1 MHAQVTNLVLR
12 SSFDGLRS
20 PKSFIRTI
28 MLGRAIEKHASSNH
42 FSNNK
47 QSPLQSNP
55 SAANTA
61 RPPTK
66 RKFDRTMSSSSNLGS
81 LHDHTSFDENR
92 NDGIIDLTSPT
103 REKGSDIEYP
113 YLGDHLSYPS
123 LPPLARGG
131 NVPTSSAPVPWSSS
145 PDSHFEKPPAV
156 RPSSPRKKDHSAA
169 EVRPAKKRTLPSSFS
184 ANQDLPEETPKWQKS
199 HNKSSLVA
207 GGLKQSASITG
218 VVSTAHG
225 RFDHFAA
232 LNQTSASTSTSREK
246 NSSVMA
252 QMLEKASAP
261 RQRQPGPMSR
271 ASSDRSVKSMLAP
284 DPLKSKVPETFL
296 SDEQRSVV
304 KAVMDEGKSVFFTGS
319 AGTGKSVLMRAII
332 AQLRHKYR
340 SEPDRVAVTAS
351 TGLASCIL
359 EGQTLH
365 SWAGIGLGKEPAPE
379 LVKKVKRNMKS
390 RQRWQ
395 RTKVLII
402 DEISMVDGQLF
413 DKLEQ
418 VARTIRNN
426 GRPFGGIQLVFTGD
440 FFQLPPVPDRNT
452 EAKFVFEASN
462 WGTCIQHTILLTH
475 VFRQKDEEFAKMLNE
490 MRLGRMS
497 PGTIRA
503 FKSLSRPL
511 NFHDDLEATELYP
524 RRDEVENAN
533 QNRMRRLSGQT
544 MTFAAIDTG
553 VQDLNVRKNLLS
565 NFIAPETLEIKKG
578 AQVMLIKNIDP
589 QLVNGSLGIVQSF
602 MDEGT
607 FFTYKE
613 DEPTFLIAQDGGED
627 KDDIAAARDKI
638 QAARMKANATG
649 STRCWPMVRFN
660 LADGTSR
667 DVLCTP
673 DEWKTEAQ
681 NGEIIAKRTQV
692 PLILAWALSIH
703 KAQGQTLNR
712 VKVDLGKVFEKG
724 QAYVALSRA
733 TSKEGLQVLRFDER
747 KVMVHQKVLHFY
759 SKLRGHET
767 LDARSVA
774 ATVAAVGNKGTSIM
788 QKQVVKTQN
797 VVEIDDD
804 FDDDLSYE
812 DMLAAET
819 ELLRA
824 TGRG

>member
-1 MHAQVTNLVLR
+1 MHARINNIILR
-12 SSFDGLRS
+12 SSLHGVRS
-20 PKSFIRTI
+20 PKAYIRTI
-28 MLGRAIEKHASSNH
+28 MLDRAIEKYATSH
-42 FSNNK
+42 FGNR
-47 QSPLQSNP
+47 QTPLQSNP
-55 SAANTA
+55 SAANTT
-61 RPPTK
+61 RPPLK
-66 RKFDRTMSSSSNLGS
+66 RKFQRTMSSSSNLGS

-92 NDGIIDLTSPT
+92 HDGIIDLTSPA
-103 REKGSDIEYP
+103 REKRSDIEYP
-113 YLGDHLSYPS
+113 YLGEHVSYPS
-123 LPPLARGG
+123 LPPSPRGDA
-131 NVPTSSAPVPWSSS
+131 NLPSSSAPIPWSSS
-145 PDSHFEKPPAV
+145 PESHFERPPIT
-156 RPSSPRKKDHSAA
+156 RPSPPSKTASSAVEPR
-169 EVRPAKKRTLPSSFS
+169 PPKKRSMPSSF
-184 ANQDLPEETPKWQKS
+184 AAKQDLPDENAQWQKS
-199 HNKSSLVA
+199 HNKTKLVA
-207 GGLKQSASITG
+207 GGLKESALHTG
-218 VVSTAHG
+218 GSSTAKG
-225 RFDHFAA
+225 KFDHFAA
-232 LNQTSASTSTSREK
+232 LSKTTSSMSTSREK
-246 NSSVMA
+246 SSSVVT
-252 QMLEKASAP
+252 QMLEKASTSRP
-261 RQRQPGPMSR
+261 RQPPPVSR
-271 ASSDRSVKSMLAP
+271 ASSDRSVKSMMVS
-284 DPLKSKVPETFL
+284 DPKSSKVADTFL

-340 SEPDRVAVTAS
+340 SEPDRVAITAS

-379 LVKKVKRNMKS
+379 LVKKVKRNPKS

-418 VARTIRNN
+418 IARTIRNN

-452 EAKFVFEASN
+452 EAKFVFEAVN
-462 WGTCIQHTILLTH
+462 WATCIQHTILLTH

-490 MRLGRMS
+490 MRLGKMS

-511 NFHDDLEATELYP
+511 NFKDDLEATELYP
-524 RRDEVENAN
+524 RREEVENAN

-544 MTFAAIDTG
+544 MTFSAIDTG
-553 VQDLNVRKNLLS
+553 VQDLNVRKNLLA

-578 AQVMLIKNIDP
+578 AQVMLIKNIDA

-613 DEPTFLIAQDGGED
+613 DEPTFLTAQDDGDNKEE
-627 KDDIAAARDKI
+627 IAAAREKI
-638 QAARMKANATG
+638 QAARMKANAAG

-767 LDARSVA
+767 LDTHKVTTSVMEA
-774 ATVAAVGNKGTSIM
+774 DKKGPSVV
-788 QKQVVKTQN
+788 QKEVVKKHK
-797 VVEIDDD
+797 VVEIVDDD
-804 FDDDLSYE
+804 FDDGLSYE
-812 DMLAAET
+812 DILAAET
-819 ELLRA
+819 ELMGA
-824 TGRG
+824 AGGR